1 MNGHVRKNVMAGR
14 WIIFNIVGAMGAL
27 VQLSLLSFLLK
38 FLRLDYFTATG
49 LAVEAA
55 IIHNFL
61 WHERWTWAKRV
72 KNRKTTS
79 LRRLLSFNL
88 TTGVL
93 SIMQNLI
100 LMRIFMDKLKLNCL
114 YANLLAIVSC
124 SLFNF
129 FIVDQVVFHSIYK
142 SSNRERP

>member
-1 MNGHVRKNVMAGR
+1 MNGYGRKNEAAGQ
-14 WIIFNIVGAMGAL
+14 WLIFNTVGVMGAI

-49 LAVEAA
+49 LAVEGA
-55 IIHNFL
+55 ILHNFL
-61 WHERWTWAKRV
+61 WHERWTWAARIESGN
-72 KNRKTTS
+72 KNCLK
-79 LRRLLSFNL
+79 RLLSFNL

-100 LMRIFMDKLKLNCL
+100 LMRIFIDKLKLNCL
-114 YANLLAIVSC
+114 SANLLAIVSC

-129 FIVDQVVFHSIYK
+129 FIVDQVVFRSIHK
-142 SSNRERP
+142 SSKREEL